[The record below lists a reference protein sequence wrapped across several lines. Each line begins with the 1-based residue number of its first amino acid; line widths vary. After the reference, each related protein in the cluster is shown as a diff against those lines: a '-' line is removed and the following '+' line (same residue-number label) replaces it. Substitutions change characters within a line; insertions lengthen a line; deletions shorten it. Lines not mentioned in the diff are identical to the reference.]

1 MVVAAVVVYI
11 YIYTTDRDTH
21 AYIYLKTML
30 GVLLIIPDT
39 KVSGNRVPYRYC
51 STLNSRMLM
60 ISTPT

>member
-1 MVVAAVVVYI
+1 MVVVVVVAAVVVVYI
-11 YIYTTDRDTH
+11 YIYNH

-39 KVSGNRVPYRYC
+39 KVSGNRGPYRYC